1 MIIIFN
7 FDSISSVIK
16 INDFSDSFK
25 NLTFY
30 VEEKDSN
37 NNMKN
42 IFIRDESNTFN
53 NLISGEKNS
62 NNTTIIA
69 KSGFISKKKLILF
82 NGVIQTQNDKGE
94 LNNIN
99 FTKTDLSLNALTT
112 RSITAPKLQETRT
125 TDLINC
131 MKQKNLEGVIA
142 GKSFYSGN
150 IQIKK
155 AINIIS

>member
-1 MIIIFN
+1 
-7 FDSISSVIK
+7 
-16 INDFSDSFK
+16 
-25 NLTFY
+25 
-30 VEEKDSN
+30 
-37 NNMKN
+37 MKN

-53 NLISGEKNS
+53 NLISKQKDTK
-62 NNTTIIA
+62 NTTIIA
-69 KSGFISKKKLILF
+69 KSGFINKKKLILF

-131 MKQKNLEGVIA
+131 
-142 GKSFYSGN
+142 
-150 IQIKK
+150 IKK
-155 AINIIS
+155 KI